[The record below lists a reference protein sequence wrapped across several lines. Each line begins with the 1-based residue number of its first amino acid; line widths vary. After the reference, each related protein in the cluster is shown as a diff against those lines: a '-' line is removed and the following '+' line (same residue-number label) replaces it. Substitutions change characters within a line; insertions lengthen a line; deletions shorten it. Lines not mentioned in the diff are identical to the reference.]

1 MLFTLSDRSTKIGHI
16 LFESLR
22 SPVKLVVIGV
32 VVGIVMSCVAVGF
45 VDLVLWVNDVVYI
58 APRSRMMIGEHFLL
72 PILTVLVPTV
82 GGFLSGCIC
91 LAIADK
97 RAHGITD
104 AIYSANTVSVKMPV
118 RAGIF
123 SGMAACVALSA
134 GASVGQYGALA
145 HLGASVGSW
154 CSRIF
159 RDEPYLD
166 KIALGCGVAAAISA
180 AFHAPFAG
188 LVFAHE
194 VILRNYSLR
203 AFAPVTLAAGI
214 GYMVASDIFGRPLL
228 FYIEEIAVDS
238 PHEFIYFV
246 FIGIVGAGIAVLF
259 MRTLL
264 YISQLAR
271 SSNTPLP
278 LRTAV
283 AGLAVGIVALQV
295 PEVLGIGRESLRFA
309 IIEQAFSLPEL
320 SVILLAKIAV
330 TILCLG
336 FGMAGGVFA
345 PALLIGILFGAI
357 WGYGTEILF
366 DEDRSHIVIYA
377 ICGMV
382 AVVSPIIGA
391 PLTCILIVFELT
403 HNYPLATAAMV
414 SVAFANLVSSRMFG
428 RSLYDRDLLF
438 RGVDMSMGRDKVIL
452 DKQDISNLISSE
464 FSKLPADAT
473 LQIVRQ
479 TLSKDQRS
487 EAYIVDQEENYVGT
501 IFSFQLDEL
510 QEGDHQLLAQDV
522 AKPETLVCNG
532 ADSVWEA
539 MEKVSGFVGE
549 SIPVVDGRKLVG
561 VVYESAIIKAYL
573 ESIEENR
580 REENAA

>member
-1 MLFTLSDRSTKIGHI
+1 MFDA
-16 LFESLR
+16 LR
-22 SPVKLVVIGV
+22 SPVKLVVTGIGV
-32 VVGIVMSCVAVGF
+32 GLVMSFVAVGF
-45 VDLVLWVNDVVYI
+45 VDLVLWMNDVVYI
-58 APRSRMMIGEHFLL
+58 APRSRMMIGEFFWL
-72 PILTVLVPTV
+72 PILTVVVPTV

-97 RAHGITD
+97 RAHGIAD
-104 AIYSANTVSVKMPV
+104 AIHSANTVSVNMPV

-123 SGMAACVALSA
+123 SGIAACVALST

-154 CSRIF
+154 YSRIF
-159 RDEPYLD
+159 RNEPYLD

-180 AFHAPFAG
+180 AFHAPIAG

-194 VILRNYSLR
+194 VILRNFSLR

-214 GYMVASDIFGRPLL
+214 GYVVANDIFGRPLL

-238 PHEFIYFV
+238 PHEFMYFV
-246 FIGIVGAGIAVLF
+246 TIGIVGAGIAALF

-264 YISQLAR
+264 YTTQFAR
-271 SSNTPLP
+271 STNFPLP
-278 LRTAV
+278 LRTAL
-283 AGLAVGIVALQV
+283 AGFAVGIVALEV
-295 PEVLGIGRESLRFA
+295 PEVFGIGRESLRFA

-330 TILCLG
+330 TIICLG

-345 PALLIGILFGAI
+345 PALLIGIIFGAI
-357 WGYGTEILF
+357 WGYGTEIF
-366 DEDRSHIVIYA
+366 FNEDRSHIVIYA

-414 SVAFANLVSSRMFG
+414 SVAFANLVSARIFG
-428 RSLYDRDLLF
+428 RSLYDRDLLT
-438 RGVDMSMGRDKVIL
+438 RGIDMSMGRDKVIL
-452 DKQDISNLISSE
+452 EKQDISNLVSVE

-473 LQIVRQ
+473 LQFVRH

-487 EAYIVDQEENYVGT
+487 EAYVVDQDDNYVGT

-510 QEGDHQLLAQDV
+510 QESDNQLLAQDV
-522 AKPETLVCNG
+522 AKPETLVCNA
-532 ADSVWEA
+532 ADSVWET
-539 MEKVSGFVGE
+539 MEKVSEFFGE
-549 SIPVVDGRKLVG
+549 SIPVVDDRKLVG